1 MQPLPTPKR
10 FRPGI
15 GMVEVLACAL
25 LVGLMLVAALNAVG
39 IAFRTRKL
47 NADRLI
53 GPGLAQE
60 FMGEILSMPYGDP
73 DETTTSIGLDS
84 SESSASRATFDDV
97 DDYHGYTTANARSKD
112 GALLAGHTGWSQ
124 QATVSWANRATM
136 VGGASS
142 DTGLKLITV
151 TITSPT
157 GRQSQLTALRSKH
170 GVLEQPLPIPRQA
183 VTWVGAELTV
193 GTSVRPAHAAT
204 SIANHA
210 TDAN

>member
-1 MQPLPTPKR
+1 MHQAPRPKR
-10 FRPGI
+10 LRPGI

-60 FMGEILSMPYGDP
+60 FMGEILSMPYCDP
-73 DETTTSIGLDS
+73 DENTASIGVDS
-84 SESSASRATFDDV
+84 SESSANRATFDDV
-97 DDYHGYTTANARSKD
+97 DDYHGYSTTDARTKD
-112 GALLAGHTGWSQ
+112 GTLLAGHTGWSQ
-124 QATVSWANRATM
+124 QASVSWANRATLA
-136 VGGASS
+136 GGASR

-151 TITSPT
+151 TVTSPT
-157 GRQSQLTALRSKH
+157 GRQSQLSAFRSKH

-183 VTWVGAELTV
+183 VAWVGAELTV
-193 GTSVRPAHAAT
+193 GASVRPARAAT